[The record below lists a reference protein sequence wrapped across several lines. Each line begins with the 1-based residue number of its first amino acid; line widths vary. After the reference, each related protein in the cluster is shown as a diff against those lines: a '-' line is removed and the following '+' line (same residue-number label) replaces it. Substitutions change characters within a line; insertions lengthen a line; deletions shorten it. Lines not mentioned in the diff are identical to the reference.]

1 MSRQTTTGD
10 HPRTPELR
18 SALLGPFTGLVVL
31 GLACAS
37 PHGEGT
43 PSETDGATA
52 TGESAEP
59 TGGPWESD
67 TDQGQAVCGNGLVE
81 ADEDCEGADLAGAS
95 CASLGY
101 ATGTLA
107 CAPDCAFDPRDCSTV
122 PEVPALM
129 LSLSPIKQFELGW
142 SPAPGAQFYELEQ
155 SVAPGEP
162 FVPLGRGV
170 LGPPVSHTMP
180 LHLRHQASI
189 RLLACTLVGCTAS
202 TPVDV
207 MGSLAEAVGY
217 LKASNPDAGDG
228 FGVRVAIS
236 GDGSTLAVSASNEA
250 SSAAGVDGEQSDDAA
265 PGAGA
270 VYVFV
275 HDERGTWSQQAYLKA
290 SNPGQADGFGHS
302 VALSKDGST
311 LVVGAVGE
319 SSDGIGIDGGQHD
332 DALPDSGAAYVFV
345 RNALGAWSQQAY
357 LKASNPGE
365 LDAFGHDVA
374 LSADGDTLAVSAVLE
389 DSHATG
395 IDGNQANDAA
405 PSSGAVYVL
414 VRDDLGEWSQ
424 QAYVKA
430 SNPDAHD
437 RFGWSVALS
446 DDGDTLAASAIGES
460 SHATGIDGDQGDDSA
475 AESGAVYVLVR
486 DDAGSWSQQ
495 AYVKASDPDPG
506 DQFGYDVALGEHG
519 NTLAVGA
526 FFEDGD
532 DDSISGSGAVYVL
545 VRDELGRWSQQA
557 YAKASNPDPSDA
569 FGRSVALSADGR
581 TLAVGASFEDSSA
594 VGIGGQRA
602 DDTAPDSGAVYVLVR
617 DGMGTWSQRAYVKAP
632 NPDPDDRFGS
642 SVALSGDAHTLAVGA
657 WLEDG
662 GATGIGGDQTDDAAP
677 DSGAVYLY

>member
-275 HDERGTWSQQAYLKA
+275 
-290 SNPGQADGFGHS
+290 
-302 VALSKDGST
+302 
-311 LVVGAVGE
+311 
-319 SSDGIGIDGGQHD
+319 
-332 DALPDSGAAYVFV
+332 

-424 QAYVKA
+424 QAYLKA

-557 YAKASNPDPSDA
+557 YAKATNPDPSDA